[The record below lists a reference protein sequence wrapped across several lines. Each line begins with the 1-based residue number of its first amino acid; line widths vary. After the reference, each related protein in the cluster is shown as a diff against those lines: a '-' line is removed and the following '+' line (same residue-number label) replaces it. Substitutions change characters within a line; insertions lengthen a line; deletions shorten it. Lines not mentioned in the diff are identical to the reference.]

1 MARQETSSFTDT
13 DVSSN
18 QALSQE
24 CLGTNLQEKFDMKS
38 NRTPYTK
45 LGNTINA
52 VTVTFSVGRTKH
64 EVQVPAGTRCCLLDG
79 PNQRWVVDD
88 LSFIDSKSGVF
99 TDASNYGI
107 PIDPVNLTNIRQP
120 TA

>member
-1 MARQETSSFTDT
+1 
-13 DVSSN
+13 
-18 QALSQE
+18 
-24 CLGTNLQEKFDMKS
+24 MKS

-52 VTVTFSVGRTKH
+52 VTVSFSVGRTKH
-64 EVQVPAGTRCCLLDG
+64 DVHVPAGTRCCLLDG

-99 TDASNYGI
+99 TDASNYGV
-107 PIDPVNLTNIRQP
+107 PIDPLNLTNIRP
-120 TA
+120 STF

>member
-1 MARQETSSFTDT
+1 
-13 DVSSN
+13 
-18 QALSQE
+18 
-24 CLGTNLQEKFDMKS
+24 MKS

-52 VTVTFSVGRTKH
+52 ASVSFNVGRTKH

-88 LSFIDSKSGVF
+88 LSFIDPKSAVF
-99 TDASNYGI
+99 TDANNYGI
-107 PIDPVNLTNIRQP
+107 PIDPQNLTNIRP
-120 TA
+120 STF

>member
-1 MARQETSSFTDT
+1 MARLETYSFTD
-13 DVSSN
+13 SN
-18 QALSQE
+18 V
-24 CLGTNLQEKFDMKS
+24 TNNQ
-38 NRTPYTK
+38 T

-52 VTVTFSVGRTKH
+52 VTVSFSVGLTKH
-64 EVQVPAGTRCCLLDG
+64 DVVAPAGTRCCLLDG

-107 PIDPVNLTNIRQP
+107 PIDPANLTDIRP
-120 TA
+120 STL